1 MTIGRSLSALLLV
14 IVPSVAASACGGGGG
29 HAGESSMPASAA
41 SPLVAK
47 PLPDFQRRTIAGE
60 TIDTKGLRGRVVVVK
75 FFAKYCEPCK
85 RTLPAMQKLSR
96 DRADVAFVGVA
107 EDERASDVQE
117 MIDGFGLSFPIVHD
131 QGNVLS
137 GRYRVTD
144 MPVTVVADRAGVVR
158 WVGGPGQSE
167 EDLARALA
175 AVGQ

>member
-1 MTIGRSLSALLLV
+1 
-14 IVPSVAASACGGGGG
+14 
-29 HAGESSMPASAA
+29 MPASAA
-41 SPLVAK
+41 SPLAAK
-47 PLPDFQRRTIAGE
+47 PLPDFQRRTLRGE
-60 TIDTKGLRGRVVVVK
+60 TIDTKAMRGRVVVVK

-117 MIDGFGLSFPIVHD
+117 VVDSYGLSFPIVHD

-144 MPVTVVADRAGVVR
+144 MPVTFVADRQGVVR

-167 EDLARALA
+167 DDLARAVA
-175 AVGQ
+175 AAAE